1 MSRAETALRLPHS
14 RPVIAGA
21 ASAIAAAVVVVAAL
35 ASGAIG
41 SASTTLMLM
50 GFDADRARLITALLV
65 GGVAGAAAALATN
78 RTGSAT
84 LAGLGGFAALF
95 GYTFI
100 SQTRSALNSN
110 GTNGFFDLNQW
121 ALTLLA
127 LVMSGVISSWAGAT
141 LALAVRPRLA
151 EAGRLAFDA
160 VRTRRLDLAHL
171 RLPMGVLLVLVLVV
185 VSVPVFGDMVNYT
198 TDARMLHGAP
208 PRVGLVHEAAP
219 PNGGA
224 ATPGQ
229 QPSRSSHPSE
239 GGFVYA
245 ADLPAPWN
253 NSSSATERVDIYLPP
268 GYDPDGQK
276 RYPVLYEAP
285 FPYDLWDS
293 SVNIGV
299 VLNTLIDSGAIPPT
313 IVVFVNDYNAPI
325 LDTECANSTDG
336 SQWMDTF
343 ISSTV
348 VSYVDATYKTIV
360 KASARAIIG
369 LSEGGYCAAILA
381 LRHPAVFGTS
391 IPFSAYFFAGE
402 GNASSVIPF
411 GGSQAAL
418 IEASPMILAAKLTPA
433 ERAELY
439 FIVVAEPS
447 QPVYGYEAT
456 AFERLLYTEGYQ
468 FVSLN
473 AALPHGWDQVRQELP
488 RALEA
493 WAARLAAAGVSGEP

>member
-1 MSRAETALRLPHS
+1 MSHAQTAFRLVRS
-14 RPVIAGA
+14 RRVVAWV
-21 ASAIAAAVVVVAAL
+21 ASAVVAAVVVLAAF
-35 ASGAIG
+35 ASGAID
-41 SASTTLMLM
+41 SASKTLVFM

-65 GGVAGAAAALATN
+65 GGVAGASAALATN
-78 RTGSAT
+78 RTGPAT
-84 LAGLGGFAALF
+84 VAGLGGFAALF
-95 GYTFI
+95 GGTFI
-100 SQTRSALNSN
+100 SQTRGALNSN

-141 LALAVRPRLA
+141 LAVAVRPRLT
-151 EAGRLAFDA
+151 EAGRLVLDA
-160 VRTRRLDLAHL
+160 VRTRRLDSAHL
-171 RLPMGVLLVLVLVV
+171 RLPMGVLLVLVLLL

-208 PRVGLVHEAAP
+208 PRLGLVHEAAP
-219 PNGGA
+219 PNGGLV
-224 ATPGQ
+224 TPGPL
-229 QPSRSSHPSE
+229 PSRSSRPSE
-239 GGFVYA
+239 GGLVYT

-253 NSSSATERVDIYLPP
+253 NTSSATERVDIYLPP
-268 GYDPDGQK
+268 GYDPNGQK

-299 VLNTLIDSGAIPPT
+299 VLNTLIDSGAVPPM
-313 IVVFVNDYNAPI
+313 IVAFVNDYNALI

-348 VSYVDATYKTIV
+348 VSYMDSNYMTIA
-360 KASARAIIG
+360 KASARAVTG
-369 LSEGGYCAAILA
+369 FSEGGYCAAILA
-381 LRHPAVFGTS
+381 LRHPAVFGTA
-391 IPFSAYFFAGE
+391 IPFSAYYFAGE
-402 GNASSVIPF
+402 GNASAGLPF
-411 GGSQAAL
+411 GGDQAAL
-418 IEASPMILAAKLTPA
+418 SAASPMILAAKLTPA

-439 FIVVAEPS
+439 FIVVAQPS
-447 QPVYGYEAT
+447 QPLYGYEAT

-488 RALEA
+488 GALEA
-493 WAARLAAAGVSGEP
+493 WAARLTAAGVSVEP

>member
-1 MSRAETALRLPHS
+1 MSRAETALRLVRS
-14 RPVIAGA
+14 RPVVAGA

-35 ASGAIG
+35 VSGAIDSG
-41 SASTTLMLM
+41 STTLVRM

-78 RTGSAT
+78 RTGPAT

-127 LVMSGVISSWAGAT
+127 LVMSGVISSWAGAS
-141 LALAVRPRLA
+141 LALAVRPRLVG
-151 EAGRLAFDA
+151 AGRLVLDA
-160 VRTRRLDLAHL
+160 VRTRRLDPAHL
-171 RLPMGVLLVLVLVV
+171 RLPVGVLLVLVLLV

-208 PRVGLVHEAAP
+208 PRVGLAHEAAP
-219 PNGGA
+219 PGMA

-239 GGFVYA
+239 GGFVYT

-253 NSSSATERVDIYLPP
+253 NTSSATERLDIYLPP
-268 GYDPDGQK
+268 GYEPDGQK

-293 SVNIGV
+293 SVNVGV
-299 VLNTLIDSGAIPPT
+299 ALNTLIDSGAVPPM

-348 VSYVDATYKTIV
+348 VSYIDSNYKTIA
-360 KASARAIIG
+360 KASARATTG

-381 LRHPAVFGTS
+381 LRHPAVFGTA

-402 GNASSVIPF
+402 GNASAGLPF
-411 GGSQAAL
+411 GGDPAVLS
-418 IEASPMILAAKLTPA
+418 EASPMILAAKLTPA

-439 FIVVAEPS
+439 FIVVAQPS
-447 QPVYGYEAT
+447 QPLYGYEAT
-456 AFERLLYTEGYQ
+456 AFERLLYTAGYQ

-473 AALPHGWDQVRQELP
+473 AVLPHGWDQVRQELP

>member
-1 MSRAETALRLPHS
+1 MSRAETAIGLVRS
-14 RPVIAGA
+14 RPVVAGA

-41 SASTTLMLM
+41 SASTTLVLM
-50 GFDADRARLITALLV
+50 GFDADRARLITALLI

-78 RTGSAT
+78 RTGPAT

-127 LVMSGVISSWAGAT
+127 LAMSGVISSWAGAT
-141 LALAVRPRLA
+141 LALAVRPRLV
-151 EAGRLAFDA
+151 EAGRLVLDA
-160 VRTRRLDLAHL
+160 VRTRRLDSAHL
-171 RLPMGVLLVLVLVV
+171 RLPVGVLLVLAILI

-219 PNGGA
+219 PNGGLM
-224 ATPGQ
+224 TPGQ
-229 QPSRSSHPSE
+229 LPSRSAHPSE
-239 GGFVYA
+239 GGFVYT
-245 ADLPAPWN
+245 ADLPAPWSN
-253 NSSSATERVDIYLPP
+253 TSSATERVDIYLPP
-268 GYDPDGQK
+268 GYEPDGQK

-299 VLNTLIDSGAIPPT
+299 VLNTLIDSSAIPPT

-325 LDTECANSTDG
+325 LDTECANSADG

-348 VSYVDATYKTIV
+348 VSYMDSNYKTIA
-360 KASARAIIG
+360 KAGARATTG

-381 LRHPAVFGTS
+381 LRHPAVFGTA
-391 IPFSAYFFAGE
+391 IPFSAYYFAGE
-402 GNASSVIPF
+402 GNASAGLPF
-411 GGSQAAL
+411 GGDQAAL
-418 IEASPMILAAKLTPA
+418 SAASPMILAAKLTPA

-439 FIVVAEPS
+439 FIVVAQPS
-447 QPVYGYEAT
+447 QPLYGYEAT

-473 AALPHGWDQVRQELP
+473 AVLPHGWDQVRQELP

-493 WAARLAAAGVSGEP
+493 WAAHLAAAGVSGEP